1 MASKKKK
8 EARKELLEVLDERA
22 EQLEASLEQ
31 PPESYCPNQCAPD
44 EPCDLPCAALRE
56 QPMSKV
62 VEVKEEPEKAAQGR
76 HDVPGARTEGQTYR
90 KMISAVASKPKGVR
104 KYFRIRSRY

>member
-22 EQLEASLEQ
+22 EQLEANLEQ
-31 PPESYCPNQCAPD
+31 PPESYCPDQCEPGAPC
-44 EPCDLPCAALRE
+44 ELPCASLRE
-56 QPMSKV
+56 QPNGEAV
-62 VEVKEEPEKAAQGR
+62 QLKEEPEKATQGR
-76 HDVPGARTEGQTYR
+76 PDVPGARTEGQTYR